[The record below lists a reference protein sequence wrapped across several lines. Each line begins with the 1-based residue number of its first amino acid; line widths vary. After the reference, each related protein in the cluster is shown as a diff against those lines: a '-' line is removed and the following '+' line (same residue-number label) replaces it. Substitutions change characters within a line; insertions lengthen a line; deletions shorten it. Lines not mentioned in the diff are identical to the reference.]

1 MALVELD
8 RFYYSFEAGLARS
21 VLAAHGLE
29 AFMFDH
35 NISVAEGG
43 IFAFPIRLMIAEEDL
58 DEARRILA
66 EEAEG

>member
-1 MALVELD
+1 MALVELE
-8 RFYYSFEAGLARS
+8 RYFNSFEAGLVRS
-21 VLAAHGLE
+21 VLAAHGVDSFL
-29 AFMFDH
+29 FDH

-66 EEAEG
+66 AEAGG